1 MDRFKIFL
9 KITSVVLTA
18 CLVLISAF
26 GVGIEAL
33 FGKAALLS
41 FMVAAPDGVHSIYNK
56 SIDVAPENTQDA
68 QGTVTD
74 RFVEVPNT
82 NTEGTVSEST
92 TVAVEQKVMGNI
104 IKKTLSP
111 YSANTHY
118 DCVYVKNT
126 SGAKVDIASDL
137 ESKLDF
143 ELNKSQEPEILIY
156 HTHTTEGFM
165 NSESEYYTDHDE
177 PRTTD
182 TEKNIAKIGEVIAER
197 LRKAGYSVVHDKTL
211 HDHPGFS
218 GSYNRSADTVKTILE
233 KYPTIKIAIDVHRD
247 SILSGKSDRIA
258 PVVSVNGKEA
268 AQVMLVM
275 GSETG
280 SIENY
285 PDWRQNFK
293 FAAKLQYTFEST
305 YPQFARAMLLRSAKY
320 NQNLTKGS
328 ILIEVGS
335 DANTMEQ
342 ALYSAELVGRSL
354 ATLLNSQ

>member
-1 MDRFKIFL
+1 MERFKTFL
-9 KITSVVLTA
+9 KVTSVALTA
-18 CLVLISAF
+18 CLVVVSVF
-26 GVGIEAL
+26 GVGIKTL

-41 FMVAAPDGVHSIYNK
+41 FMMAAPDGVHSVLNK
-56 SIDVAPENTQDA
+56 KVEIKPEDIQNTVSDYI
-68 QGTVTD
+68 
-74 RFVEVPNT
+74 VEVPKAD
-82 NTEGTVSEST
+82 TEGTVSESQ

-104 IKKTLSP
+104 IKKTMSP

-118 DCVYVKNT
+118 GCVYIKNT

-137 ESKLDF
+137 ESELEF
-143 ELNKSQEPEILIY
+143 NLNKSQEPEILIY
-156 HTHTTEGFM
+156 HTHTTEAFM
-165 NSESEYYTDHDE
+165 NNESEYYTDHDE

-197 LRKAGYSVVHDKTL
+197 LREAGYSVVHDKTI

-218 GSYNRSADTVKTILE
+218 GSYNRSADTVKAILK

-258 PVVSVNGKEA
+258 PVVEVNGREA

-293 FAAKLQYTFEST
+293 FATKLQHTFEST

-328 ILIEVGS
+328 ILLEVGS

-342 ALYSAELVGRSL
+342 ALYSAELVGESL
-354 ATLLNSQ
+354 TVLLNSQ